1 MTDMTDATPA
11 PGHANLPLVLIAE
24 DGDEYTAR
32 FSRLLGASF
41 RFLRAGS
48 FAEAVAALAAP
59 AAQGEEVRVLVLDL
73 DFRRT
78 SPALLVDERGL
89 PVPLAEAARVAA
101 VEGILLLRALRARG
115 LRVPALLCADLD
127 DPEQEQRLC
136 LELAPLEISPSTE
149 GMPDVARRL
158 RGLCG

>member
-1 MTDMTDATPA
+1 MSA
-11 PGHANLPLVLIAE
+11 PTSKALPLVLIAE
-24 DGDEYTAR
+24 DGDEYSAR

-48 FAEAVAALAAP
+48 FSEVQEALAGP
-59 AAQGEEVRVLVLDL
+59 AGPVTVLVLDL

-78 SPALLVDERGL
+78 PPALLVDERGA
-89 PVPLAEAARVAA
+89 PVPAAEAARVAA

-115 LRVPALLCADLD
+115 VRVPALLCADLD
-127 DPEQEQRLC
+127 DPEQEARLC

-158 RGLCG
+158 RGLCS

>member
-1 MTDMTDATPA
+1 MSEPADAR
-11 PGHANLPLVLIAE
+11 LPLVLIAE

-48 FAEAVAALAAP
+48 FAEAVEALAAP
-59 AAQGEEVRVLVLDL
+59 DGPVQVLVLDL

-78 SPALLVDERGL
+78 PPALLVDERGE
-89 PVPLAEAARVAA
+89 PVPAAESARVAA

-127 DPEQEQRLC
+127 DPEQARHLC
-136 LELAPLEISPSTE
+136 AELAPLEISPSTE
-149 GMPDVARRL
+149 GMPDIARRL
-158 RGLCG
+158 RGLCR

>member
-1 MTDMTDATPA
+1 MSA
-11 PGHANLPLVLIAE
+11 PTSKALPLVLIAE
-24 DGDEYTAR
+24 DGDEYSAR

-48 FAEAVAALAAP
+48 FSEVQEALAGPVA
-59 AAQGEEVRVLVLDL
+59 VLVLDL

-78 SPALLVDERGL
+78 PPALLVDERGA
-89 PVPLAEAARVAA
+89 PVPAAEAARVAA

-115 LRVPALLCADLD
+115 VRVPALLCADLD
-127 DPEQEQRLC
+127 DPEQEARLC

-158 RGLCG
+158 RGLCS

>member
-1 MTDMTDATPA
+1 MNPA
-11 PGHANLPLVLIAE
+11 PPPLVLIAE

-48 FAEAVAALAAP
+48 FAEVLAALEGPQP
-59 AAQGEEVRVLVLDL
+59 AQALVLDL

-78 SPALLVDERGL
+78 PPALLVDERGG
-89 PVPLAEAARVAA
+89 PVPSADAARVAA
-101 VEGILLLRALRARG
+101 VEGILLLRALRSRG

-127 DPEQEQRLC
+127 DPEQEQRLAA
-136 LELAPLEISPSTE
+136 ELAPLQISSSTE
-149 GMPDVARRL
+149 GMPDLARRL
-158 RGLCG
+158 RALLRGS

>member
-1 MTDMTDATPA
+1 MSA
-11 PGHANLPLVLIAE
+11 PRAPLPLVLIAE

-32 FSRLLGASF
+32 FSRLLGGSF

-48 FAEAVAALAAP
+48 FAEVAAALAGP
-59 AAQGEEVRVLVLDL
+59 VRVLVLDL

-78 SPALLVDERGL
+78 PPALLVDEEGG
-89 PVPLAEAARVAA
+89 PVPAADAARVAA

-127 DPEQEQRLC
+127 DPEQERRLC
-136 LELAPLEISPSTE
+136 AELAPLEISASTE
-149 GMPDVARRL
+149 GMPDLARRL
-158 RGLCG
+158 RRLSASDT

>member
-1 MTDMTDATPA
+1 
-11 PGHANLPLVLIAE
+11 VLIAE

-32 FSRLLGASF
+32 FTRLLGASF

-48 FAEAVAALAAP
+48 FAEVLPALEGPQP
-59 AAQGEEVRVLVLDL
+59 AQALVLDL

-78 SPALLVDERGL
+78 PPALLVDERGE
-89 PVPLAEAARVAA
+89 PVPPADAARVAA

-127 DPEQEQRLC
+127 DPEQERRLAA
-136 LELAPLEISPSTE
+136 ELAPLQVSPSTE
-149 GMPDVARRL
+149 GMPDLARRL
-158 RGLCG
+158 RALCAV

>member
-1 MTDMTDATPA
+1 MSAPA
-11 PGHANLPLVLIAE
+11 PATLPLVLIAE

-32 FSRLLGASF
+32 FTRLLGSSF

-48 FAEAVAALAAP
+48 FGEVLAGLAGP
-59 AAQGEEVRVLVLDL
+59 VQVLVLDL

-78 SPALLVDERGL
+78 PPALLVDERGE
-89 PVPLAEAARVAA
+89 PVPAAEAARVAA

-115 LRVPALLCADLD
+115 LRLPALLCADLD

-136 LELAPLEISPSTE
+136 QELSPLEVSPSTE
-149 GMPDVARRL
+149 GMPEVARRL
-158 RGLCG
+158 RGLGSRG